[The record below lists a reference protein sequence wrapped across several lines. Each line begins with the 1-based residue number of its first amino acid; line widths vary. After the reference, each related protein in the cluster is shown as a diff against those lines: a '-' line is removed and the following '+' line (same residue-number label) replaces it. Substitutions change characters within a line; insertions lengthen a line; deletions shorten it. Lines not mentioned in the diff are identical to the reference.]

1 MSGTASSIC
10 VKGSVDGVST
20 AAATTLP
27 TTRGLHSFPFQLNLR
42 SSVHRMTQMNS

>member
-10 VKGSVDGVST
+10 VKGSVLGVST

-27 TTRGLHSFPFQLNLR
+27 TTTYRQMESICADITKPVLTRGGAE
-42 SSVHRMTQMNS
+42 